1 MSRRTLVGRGGVV
14 DDRSSVM
21 SRGWVVRVSDVSDF
35 LMDEAVVTVM
45 RITDMSYWS
54 MSLSNMMSNMRGLNR
69 MSLRSLCC
77 FVVLSSRLF
86 LLSKHQVMYWLIMVH
101 SNWLEDDFMLRSFF
115 TVLAMRLF
123 MAREVFVNW
132 LRFTVMESWGLNR
145 CLHLFLFLL
154 MSDICRFMA

>member
-1 MSRRTLVGRGGVV
+1 M

-101 SNWLEDDFMLRSFF
+101 SNWLEDDFVLRSFF
-115 TVLAMRLF
+115 TVCAMRLI
-123 MAREVFVNW
+123 MTREIFIYG
-132 LRFTVMESWGLNR
+132 LRITMMESGGLNR
-145 CLHLFLFLL
+145 SLHHRLGPL
-154 MSDICRFMA
+154 MMDICSFMA